1 MSISYIA
8 LLNYEYMPVGLY
20 TRKGANGR
28 RMYFRDGKL
37 ISKKSYD
44 TSRKRKRST
53 RKGMRRKTAR
63 RAYTGNPR
71 RKNMARRRMTI
82 PHPSVT
88 GMASGLAV
96 AQYLNTG
103 GGARP
108 GGVIKDALAGNLNAA
123 FNDLSRNAVGL
134 ATSPSGKAVLSSAIV
149 LATAGGL
156 ARKWFPSVKLG
167 GTKLY
172 FKI

>member
-1 MSISYIA
+1 MNSDFIQLALID

-53 RKGMRRKTAR
+53 RKGQRRKTAR
-63 RAYTGNPR
+63 RAYTGNPKR

-82 PHPSVT
+82 PHPSIT

-96 AQYLNTG
+96 ANYLNQ
-103 GGARP
+103 
-108 GGVIKDALAGNLNAA
+108 
-123 FNDLSRNAVGL
+123 
-134 ATSPSGKAVLSSAIV
+134 
-149 LATAGGL
+149 
-156 ARKWFPSVKLG
+156 
-167 GTKLY
+167 GTRV
-172 FKI
+172 

>member
-1 MSISYIA
+1 
-8 LLNYEYMPVGLY
+8 MPVGLY

-53 RKGMRRKTAR
+53 RKGQRRRTAR

-71 RKNMARRRMTI
+71 RKNMARRRMAI
-82 PHPSVT
+82 PHPSIT

-96 AQYLNTG
+96 ANYLNQGTSVG
-103 GGARP
+103 IGSLKT
-108 GGVIKDALAGNLNAA
+108 GGVIKDTLDGNLNSA
-123 FNDLSRNAVGL
+123 FSSLSKNAVDL
-134 ATSPSGKAVLSSAIV
+134 ATSSGGKAVLSSAIV

>member
-1 MSISYIA
+1 
-8 LLNYEYMPVGLY
+8 MPVGLY

-44 TSRKRKRST
+44 TSRKRST
-53 RKGMRRKTAR
+53 RKGQRRLTAR

-71 RKNMARRRMTI
+71 RKNMARRRPAM
-82 PHPSVT
+82 PHPSIT
-88 GMASGLAV
+88 GMAAGLSV
-96 AQYLNTG
+96 AQYLNQGTSKG
-103 GGARP
+103 FGK
-108 GGVIKDALAGNLNAA
+108 GVIDDVLGGKLGDA
-123 FNDLSRNAVGL
+123 FNDLSTNAVGL
-134 ATSPSGKAVLSSAIV
+134 ATSPSGKAVLTSAIV
-149 LATAGGL
+149 LATAGGV

>member
-1 MSISYIA
+1 MSISYIPQ
-8 LLNYEYMPVGLY
+8 LNYEYMPVGLY

-44 TSRKRKRST
+44 TSRKRRST
-53 RKGMRRKTAR
+53 RTGMRRKTAR

-71 RKNMARRRMTI
+71 RKNMARRRPAM
-82 PHPSVT
+82 PHPSIT
-88 GMASGLAV
+88 GMAAGLSV
-96 AQYLNTG
+96 AQYLNQGTSKG
-103 GGARP
+103 FGK
-108 GGVIKDALAGNLNAA
+108 GVIDDVLGGKLGDA
-123 FNDLSRNAVGL
+123 FNDLSTNAVGL
-134 ATSPSGKAVLSSAIV
+134 ATSPSGKAVLTSAIV
-149 LATAGGL
+149 LATAGGV

>member
-1 MSISYIA
+1 
-8 LLNYEYMPVGLY
+8 MPVGLY

-44 TSRKRKRST
+44 ASRRRKGST
-53 RKGMRRKTAR
+53 RKGQRRKTAR
-63 RAYTGNPR
+63 RAYTGTRSR
-71 RKNMARRRMTI
+71 RKNMARRRMAI
-82 PHPSVT
+82 PHPSIT

-96 AQYLNTG
+96 ANYLNQGTSVG
-103 GGARP
+103 IGTLKT
-108 GGVIKDALAGNLNAA
+108 GGVIKDTLDGNLNSA
-123 FNDLSRNAVGL
+123 FSSLSKNAVDL
-134 ATSPSGKAVLSSAIV
+134 ATSPGGKAVLSSAIV

>member
-1 MSISYIA
+1 
-8 LLNYEYMPVGLY
+8 MPVGLY

-44 TSRKRKRST
+44 ASRKRSST
-53 RKGMRRKTAR
+53 RKGQRRKTAR
-63 RAYTGNPR
+63 RAYTGTRSR
-71 RKNMARRRMTI
+71 RNNMARRKPAM
-82 PHPSVT
+82 PHPSIT
-88 GMASGLAV
+88 GMAAGLSV
-96 AQYLNTG
+96 AQYLNQGTSKG
-103 GGARP
+103 FGK
-108 GGVIKDALAGNLNAA
+108 GVIDDVLGGKLGDA
-123 FNDLSRNAVGL
+123 FNDLSTNAVEL
-134 ATSPSGKAVLSSAIV
+134 ATSPSGKAVLTSAIV
-149 LATAGGL
+149 LATAGGV